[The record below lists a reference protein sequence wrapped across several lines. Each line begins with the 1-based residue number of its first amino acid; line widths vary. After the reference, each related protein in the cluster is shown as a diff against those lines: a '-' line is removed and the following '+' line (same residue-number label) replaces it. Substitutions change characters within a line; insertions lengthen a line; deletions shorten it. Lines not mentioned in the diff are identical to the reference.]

1 MASERPGATEMNP
14 LSRHGISA
22 QARLAAFKA
31 SPLLVIAHELKIGV
45 PLCTA
50 VALFLTVVFDDAFA
64 VNLVF
69 SLCIGLSIQAL
80 IELGRFGLAVW
91 LLRRAGPG
99 ANDDTALQHSWPGW
113 PLMVP
118 WILLSVAGGY
128 IGGSMLAGALTGHQ
142 HLQRL
147 FFGGSLRPLA
157 IIATLV
163 LAVSLGTSY
172 LFYVRGR
179 LAAIEVLA
187 EAARR
192 SAAETQLKLLQSQL
206 EPHMLFNTL
215 ANLRVLIGL
224 DPPQAQAM
232 LDRLIAF
239 LRRTLAAT
247 RSERHALA
255 DEFEAL
261 DDYLALMGVRM
272 GARLQPRFELPA
284 DLRGIPVPPLLLQP
298 LVENAIKHGL
308 EPQVEGGRL
317 EVQARRDGDTLRLR
331 VRDTGVGLS
340 AAAQAQAGTR
350 FGLDQV
356 RQRLAAL
363 YGARARFVLQPAAD
377 ADGGTEA
384 LIELPLEAS

>member
-1 MASERPGATEMNP
+1 MYVS
-14 LSRHGISA
+14 
-22 QARLAAFKA
+22 
-31 SPLLVIAHELKIGV
+31 VIA
-45 PLCTA
+45 
-50 VALFLTVVFDDAFA
+50 
-64 VNLVF
+64 
-69 SLCIGLSIQAL
+69 
-80 IELGRFGLAVW
+80 
-91 LLRRAGPG
+91 
-99 ANDDTALQHSWPGW
+99 GW

-118 WILLSVAGGY
+118 WILLSVALGY
-128 IGGSMLAGALTGHQ
+128 AGGSTLAGALTGHQ
-142 HLQRL
+142 HLQGL

-157 IIATLV
+157 IIGTVV
-163 LAVSLGTSY
+163 LGVSLGTSY

-284 DLRGIPVPPLLLQP
+284 ELRGVPVPPLLLQP

-308 EPQVEGGRL
+308 EPKVEGGRL
-317 EVQARRDGDTLRLR
+317 EVQAQSAGDRLRLR

-340 AAAQAQAGTR
+340 TAAGSAGTQ

-363 YGARARFVLQPAAD
+363 YGARARFSLQPAAD
-377 ADGGTEA
+377 GEGGAEA
-384 LIELPLEAS
+384 LIELPLEAA

>member
-1 MASERPGATEMNP
+1 MSP
-14 LSRHGISA
+14 LPRHGISA
-22 QARLAAFKA
+22 QARLAALKA

-45 PLCTA
+45 PLCTG
-50 VALFLTVVFDDAFA
+50 VALFLTAVFNDSFA
-64 VNLVF
+64 INLAF

-80 IELGRFGLAVW
+80 IELGRFGLAAW
-91 LLRRAGPG
+91 LLHRRRGRG
-99 ANDDTALQHSWPGW
+99 GDDDAALESSWPGW

-118 WILLSVAGGY
+118 WILLSVAVGY
-128 IGGSMLAGALTGHQ
+128 LGGSTLAGALTGRQ
-142 HLQRL
+142 HLQGLL
-147 FFGGSLRPLA
+147 FGSSLRPLA

-215 ANLRVLIGL
+215 ANLRVLIAL

-239 LRRTLAAT
+239 LRHTLAAT

-255 DEFEAL
+255 TEFDAL
-261 DDYLALMGVRM
+261 RDYLALMGVRM
-272 GARLQPRFELPA
+272 GARLQPRFELPS
-284 DLRGIPVPPLLLQP
+284 DLRGVPVPPLLLQP

-308 EPQVEGGRL
+308 EPKVEGGRL
-317 EVQARRDGDTLRLR
+317 EVQARRIGGDRLQLR
-331 VRDTGVGLS
+331 VRDTGIGLS
-340 AAAQAQAGTR
+340 AAAGSTGTQ

-363 YGARARFVLQPAAD
+363 YGERARFTLQPAAD
-377 ADGGTEA
+377 ADGGAEA
-384 LIELPLEAS
+384 VIELPLEEGMQA

>member
-1 MASERPGATEMNP
+1 MAAEMMSP
-14 LSRHGISA
+14 VPRHGISA
-22 QARLAAFKA
+22 QARLAAWKT
-31 SPLLVIAHELKIGV
+31 SPLLVIAHELKIGL
-45 PLCTA
+45 PLCTG
-50 VALFLTVVFDDAFA
+50 VALFLTAVFNESFTI
-64 VNLVF
+64 NLVF

-80 IELGRFGLAVW
+80 IELGRFGLAAW
-91 LLRRAGPG
+91 LLRRRGG
-99 ANDDTALQHSWPGW
+99 DDNDDAALENSWPGW

-118 WILLSVAGGY
+118 WILLSVAVGY
-128 IGGSMLAGALTGHQ
+128 VGGSTLAGALTGHR
-142 HLQRL
+142 HLMGL

-157 IIATLV
+157 IIGTLT

-239 LRRTLAAT
+239 LRHTLAAT

-255 DEFEAL
+255 AEFDAL
-261 DDYLALMGVRM
+261 SDYLALMGVRM

-284 DLRGIPVPPLLLQP
+284 ELRGILVPPLLLQP

-308 EPQVEGGRL
+308 EPKVEGGRL
-317 EVQARRDGDTLRLR
+317 EVQACR
-331 VRDTGVGLS
+331 VGADRS
-340 AAAQAQAGTR
+340 AAPPAAGSR
-350 FGLDQV
+350 FGLSQV
-356 RQRLAAL
+356 QQRLAAL
-363 YGARARFVLQPAAD
+363 YGARASFSLRSATD
-377 ADGGTEA
+377 ADGGAEA
-384 LIELPLEAS
+384 LIELPIEETER

>member
-1 MASERPGATEMNP
+1 MAGEMTRPVPRHA
-14 LSRHGISA
+14 LSAR
-22 QARLAAFKA
+22 ARLLALKAA
-31 SPLLVIAHELKIGV
+31 PLQVIAHELKIGV
-45 PLCTA
+45 PLCTG
-50 VALFLTVVFDDAFA
+50 VALFLTAVFGDSFVD
-64 VNLVF
+64 NLVF

-80 IELGRFGLAVW
+80 IELGRLGLAAW
-91 LLRRAGPG
+91 LLRRRRDRGISG
-99 ANDDTALQHSWPGW
+99 DDDEAALENSWPGW
-113 PLMVP
+113 VLMVP
-118 WILLSVAGGY
+118 WILLSVAIGY
-128 IGGSMLAGALTGHQ
+128 VGGSVVAGALTGQQ
-142 HLQRL
+142 HLQGL
-147 FFGGSLRPLA
+147 FFGSSLRPLA

-239 LRRTLAAT
+239 LRHTLAAT
-247 RSERHALA
+247 RSERHTLA
-255 DEFEAL
+255 DEFGAL
-261 DDYLALMGVRM
+261 SDYLALMGVRM
-272 GARLQPRFELPA
+272 GARLQPRFELPPE
-284 DLRGIPVPPLLLQP
+284 LSGTMVPPLLLQP

-308 EPQVEGGRL
+308 EPKVEGGRL
-317 EVQARRDGDTLRLR
+317 EVQARRVGADRLQLR

-340 AAAQAQAGTR
+340 AAPPAAGSR
-350 FGLDQV
+350 FGLSQV
-356 RQRLAAL
+356 QQRLAAL
-363 YGARARFVLQPAAD
+363 YGSSALFSLQPAAD
-377 ADGGTEA
+377 ADGGAEV
-384 LIELPLEAS
+384 LIELPMEPA